1 MAKNKRERNQNPQPF
16 LADDDSVASTKKRS
30 KAAKHHQKQDKMISS
45 GMSSKILKEALLQQ
59 REIDEEDS
67 AGNFNGAF
75 GSVEEERNKHEEEED
90 IDDFGGFSETQS
102 QFGNYEEEID
112 EEDEKLL
119 EAFLSKNA
127 GPKRTLADL
136 IIQKIKES
144 DANVASET
152 RPLPKLDDSLIDL
165 YKGVGKFL
173 NKYTAGKMPKVF
185 KHIPSMQL
193 WEDVLYLTEPE
204 NWSPNA
210 MFQATRIFASNLGAK
225 KAERFYRL
233 VLLPRVRDDIRKN
246 KCLHFALYQSLKK
259 ALYKAAAFN
268 KGILLPLCKSG
279 TCSLREA
286 VIIGSVLTKVT
297 IPRLHSRYFSGGF
310 IHMIFW
316 GVFVL
321 TLELEVML
329 SQDAKVETVSRA
341 CCILFGYR
349 SLLFGVYYGCGGYL
363 TCKCNC
369 SVALMKLAEMEYCGT
384 TSYFIKLL
392 LEKKYALPYRVVDA
406 VVSHF
411 MRFLEDTRIMPVIW
425 HQSLLAFVQRYK
437 NELRKEDKDNLRILV
452 ETQKHK
458 SVTPEIIREL
468 DNSRNRGEK
477 EDDPMLMDILFS
489 SRSKYLSF
497 LDLMLPSPVSVI
509 NKAIEEDRFDIPDVP
524 MEED

>member
-1 MAKNKRERNQNPQPF
+1 MAKNKRKRNQNPQPF
-16 LADDDSVASTKKRS
+16 EADDDSVASTKKRFR
-30 KAAKHHQKQDKMISS
+30 AAKHHQKQDKMISY
-45 GMSSKILKEALLQQ
+45 GMSLKIVKEVLLQQ
-59 REIDEEDS
+59 KEIDEEDS

-102 QFGNYEEEID
+102 QFGNYEDID

-119 EAFLSKNA
+119 EAFLSRNA
-127 GPKRTLADL
+127 GPERTLADL

-144 DANVASET
+144 DANAASET

-173 NKYTAGKMPKVF
+173 NKYTAGKMPKAF
-185 KHIPSMQL
+185 KHIPSMLL
-193 WEDVLYLTEPE
+193 WEDVLYLTELE
-204 NWSPNA
+204 YWSPNA
-210 MFQATRIFASNLGAK
+210 MFQATKIFASNLGAK

-246 KCLHFALYQSLKK
+246 KRLHFALYQSLTK

-279 TCSLREA
+279 TCNLREA
-286 VIIGSVLTKVT
+286 DIIGSVLQKVSF
-297 IPRLHSRYFSGGF
+297 PRLHS
-310 IHMIFW
+310 
-316 GVFVL
+316 
-321 TLELEVML
+321 
-329 SQDAKVETVSRA
+329 
-341 CCILFGYR
+341 
-349 SLLFGVYYGCGGYL
+349 
-363 TCKCNC
+363 
-369 SVALMKLAEMEYCGT
+369 SVALMMLAEMEFCGT

-392 LEKKYALPYRVVDA
+392 LEKKYALPYCVVDA

-425 HQSLLAFVQRYK
+425 HQSLLAFVQRSVQK
-437 NELRKEDKDNLRILV
+437 LCKEDKDNLRILA

-458 SVTPEIIREL
+458 FVTPEIIREL
-468 DNSRNRGEK
+468 DNSRNRGE
-477 EDDPMLMDILFS
+477 EDDLILMA
-489 SRSKYLSF
+489 
-497 LDLMLPSPVSVI
+497 SPISVI